1 MMVAMADLGIPT
13 WSVAA
18 ALALGV
24 GAAVVDL
31 RIGKVPGWLTYPAVL
46 AALVAHLIIGGWSGE
61 PGQIGLSGSLI
72 GLLAGFGPMLVFWL
86 LGGIGGGDAKLMGA
100 LGALGGWR
108 FVLAVLIYSM
118 AAAAVMAVVVMI
130 RRGIVVRTLK
140 RMWNMLSLT
149 LSGVKPAGPSEDS
162 PQVPFAVAVCVGVLA
177 SIAERVFLPAAGLF
191 WIGG

>member
-1 MMVAMADLGIPT
+1 MAAMVDLGIPT
-13 WSVAA
+13 WSVAV

-24 GAAVVDL
+24 GAAVIDL
-31 RIGKVPGWLTYPAVL
+31 WIGKVPSWLTYPAVL
-46 AALVAHLIIGGWSGE
+46 AALVGHSIIGGWHGG
-61 PGQIGLSGSLI
+61 PGQIGLSGSLL
-72 GLLAGFGPMLVFWL
+72 GLVVGFGPMLVFWL
-86 LGGIGGGDAKLMGA
+86 LGGIGGGDTKLMGA

-130 RRGIVVRTLK
+130 QRGIVLRTLK

-149 LSGVKPAGPSEDS
+149 LSGVKPAAPPEDS

-177 SIAERVFLPAAGLF
+177 SIAERVFLPSAGLF
-191 WIGG
+191 WISG